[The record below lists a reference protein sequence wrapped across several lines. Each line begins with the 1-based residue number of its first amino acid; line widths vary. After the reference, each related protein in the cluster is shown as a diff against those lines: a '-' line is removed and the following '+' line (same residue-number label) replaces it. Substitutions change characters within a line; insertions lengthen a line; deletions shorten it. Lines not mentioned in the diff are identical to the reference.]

1 MGDAKLR
8 RGKEKVKR
16 EIAREVMVE
25 ESEEELPGQ
34 RRMLLTLILL
44 CGLQGATA
52 QVDGDTGE
60 ALCHKM

>member
-1 MGDAKLR
+1 
-8 RGKEKVKR
+8 
-16 EIAREVMVE
+16 MVE
-25 ESEEELPGQ
+25 ESEEKLPGQ